1 MTTVLQ
7 VSDPHFGTEQSPVV
21 EALLDLAARQR
32 PGVLV
37 ISGDITQRARRRQF
51 RSARAF
57 VERIAAPRTLAIP
70 GNHDIPL
77 FNVFARVLAPYA
89 GYQRAFGRELEPE
102 FEARDLLVT
111 CVNTTRPRRHKDGE
125 VSAAQV
131 ERVATRLRQAEH
143 SQLRVVVVHQPVMA
157 ARPDDEPNLL
167 HGREYAV
174 RAWVGAGADLVM
186 GGHIHWPYVSP
197 LRLAYPGLPREAW
210 IVQAGTAVSARVRDG
225 VPNSVNVVRASAGE
239 GARHAVVER
248 WDYDAAAGTF
258 RPAEHHS
265 LEFPARRPA

>member
-37 ISGDITQRARRRQF
+37 ISGDITQRARRWQF

-102 FEARDLLVT
+102 FEAPDLLVT

-157 ARPDDEPNLL
+157 ARSDDVRNLL
-167 HGREYAV
+167 HGREAAV
-174 RAWVGAGADLVM
+174 RTWVAAGADVVM
-186 GGHIHWPYVSP
+186 GGHIHWPYACS
-197 LRLAYPGLPREAW
+197 LRLGFRDLPRDAW
-210 IVQAGTAVSARVRDG
+210 IVQAGTAVSSRTRDG
-225 VPNSVNVVRASAGE
+225 VPNSVNVLRCEAAPAG
-239 GARHAVVER
+239 RRCRIER
-248 WDYDAAAGTF
+248 WDYSVEERAFGRIESHDVQFA
-258 RPAEHHS
+258 
-265 LEFPARRPA
+265 

>member
-1 MTTVLQ
+1 MTTLLQ
-7 VSDPHFGTEQSPVV
+7 VSDPHFGTERPEVV
-21 EALLDLAARQR
+21 EALHGLARTQR
-32 PGVLV
+32 PDVLV
-37 ISGDITQRARRRQF
+37 LSGDITQRARRRQF
-51 RSARAF
+51 AAARAF
-57 VERIAAPRTLAIP
+57 VERLGAPATVVIP

-77 FNVFARVLAPYA
+77 FNVLVRVFDPYR
-89 GYQRAFGRELEPE
+89 GYRRAFGRELEPT
-102 FEARDLLVT
+102 FASPALLVLA
-111 CVNTTRPRRHKDGE
+111 VNTTRAHRHKDGE
-125 VSAAQV
+125 VSPEQA
-131 ERVATRLRQAEH
+131 ERVASRLRAADPT
-143 SQLRVVVVHQPVMA
+143 QLRVVVVHQPVMA